1 MNKIVEKNIQ
11 NPNNTLAGIS
21 KLFNVGY
28 KEITEEEE
36 ASGLCS
42 KSYFVVLCAS
52 VLKRARFERKSRYNV
67 NAHARPFNN
76 ENKQT
81 LI

>member
-28 KEITEEEE
+28 KEIGEEEE
-36 ASGLCS
+36 TSGTHGR
-42 KSYFVVLCAS
+42 VLRQGLACFIVRS
-52 VLKRARFERKSRYNV
+52 NTNL
-67 NAHARPFNN
+67 
-76 ENKQT
+76 T
-81 LI
+81 